1 MARRHWPPRVSLTQD
16 SKTTSGFDR
25 WFELTKRR
33 STIGR
38 EIRGGVVTFVTMA
51 YIVVLGPLILG
62 TAKDSTGS
70 FIGGFSDVAQSIPA
84 VAAAMGL
91 VVLEGVVVLILV
103 LVGLRKKVF
112 DAIPEPMKYAI
123 GVGIGLFITLIGLVD
138 AGISVTLRCASLM
151 TTQLMKPALMASTS
165 MRRTVGRIARG
176 RRRRSCTG

>member
-70 FIGGFSDVAQSIPA
+70 FIGVTAPSFAGSQSSGTIGGHLGGGFDVHLGRHWTIVSHWMDSLLARGVRFDATGFSCYQQ
-84 VAAAMGL
+84 AA
-91 VVLEGVVVLILV
+91 EGDWANT
-103 LVGLRKKVF
+103 F
-112 DAIPEPMKYAI
+112 
-123 GVGIGLFITLIGLVD
+123 
-138 AGISVTLRCASLM
+138 
-151 TTQLMKPALMASTS
+151 
-165 MRRTVGRIARG
+165 ARFG
-176 RRRRSCTG
+176 QRYPDHGF